1 MNYYICIYD
10 TLETGLYIIK
20 IKESSRSEAK
30 IKFLEYL
37 IEQEGFKNINIHKIQ
52 IRKLDDIFEIK

>member
-1 MNYYICIYD
+1 MDTYIGIYD
-10 TLETGLYIIK
+10 TLETGLYIVK

-37 IEQEGFKNINIHKIQ
+37 FEQEKFKNIDRFKAV
-52 IRKLDDIFEIK
+52 IRKYNDIYEIN

>member
-1 MNYYICIYD
+1 MNYYICIYK

-37 IEQEGFKNINIHKIQ
+37 FKQEGFENIDRFKAD
-52 IRKLDDIFEIK
+52 IRKLDDIFEI